1 MPYSSSLT
9 DEEWRILEPLLPQI
23 LPPKKQTRPPNW
35 TKREILDGI
44 FYQLK
49 NGCNW
54 EDLPKDLP
62 PYSTVYWHYK
72 QWRAEGVL
80 DKLMSI
86 LHAQVREQVKKKPN
100 GQPCSSSTLKR

>member
-9 DEEWRILEPLLPQI
+9 DEEWIILEPLLPTI
-23 LPPKKQTRPPNW
+23 LPINKQTRPPNW

-54 EDLPKDLP
+54 EDLPKDPP
-62 PYSTVYWHYK
+62 PYSTVYWHYL
-72 QWRAEGVL
+72 QWRAEGAS

-86 LHAQVREQVKKKPN
+86 LHAK
-100 GQPCSSSTLKR
+100 SA

>member
-9 DEEWRILEPLLPQI
+9 DREWEIVKPLLSQI
-23 LPPKKQTRPPNW
+23 LPPKKQTRPAEW

-44 FYQLK
+44 LYQLK

-54 EDLPKDLP
+54 ADLPKDFP

-72 QWRAEGVL
+72 QWRAAGSIEQ
-80 DKLMSI
+80 LMSV
-86 LHAQVREQVKKKPN
+86 LHGQVRAQVKKN
-100 GQPCSSSTLKR
+100 RSGQP